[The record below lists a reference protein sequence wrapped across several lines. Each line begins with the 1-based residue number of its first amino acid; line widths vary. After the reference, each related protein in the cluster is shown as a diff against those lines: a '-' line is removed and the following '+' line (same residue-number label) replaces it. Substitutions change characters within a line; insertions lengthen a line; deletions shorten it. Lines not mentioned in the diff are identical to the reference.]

1 MTDEDPQRAV
11 DIAVAIVDNHLKAG
25 SLGVLNLILGSIDPE
40 LLPIGVT
47 LAFLTTSA
55 IAASKLP
62 ARAGLVRRF
71 EQSIAWAPSAPS
83 AKPILNTQNQDQ
95 TSCAG
100 DAGTCHER
108 LQCGEG

>member
-71 EQSIAWAPSAPS
+71 EQSVRGTAEYDDP
-83 AKPILNTQNQDQ
+83 TTRFQDVVRVFAEAIIE
-95 TSCAG
+95 CKARG
-100 DAGTCHER
+100 D
-108 LQCGEG
+108 

>member
-55 IAASKLP
+55 
-62 ARAGLVRRF
+62 
-71 EQSIAWAPSAPS
+71 
-83 AKPILNTQNQDQ
+83 KPILNTQNQDQ